1 MEPIVI
7 VVVLVSALIHAAWNA
22 MVKGE
27 EDALETQAAVVVGG
41 AFFAVPFLFFVPFP
55 NPEAGFYLAL
65 SAAIH
70 CAYFAALAVG
80 YRVGDLSFVYPIA
93 RGTGPILVA
102 LLSAFLMGE
111 ILSVP
116 QLASVSIICFGLF
129 TLALSGRAGGG
140 IRAFAFAILV
150 SATIAG
156 YSLTDGIGVRVA
168 QNPWSYIPWL
178 IFVQAIPFLT
188 FVIWRRRDDL
198 TVLYQGQTRTFLLG
212 GFLIGASYGLAMW
225 AFSQERIAIVMALRE
240 TAVVCGA
247 VLGAVVFR
255 EAYGRWRLIAPLL
268 IATGAVCLNVVE

>member
-1 MEPIVI
+1 MEPTVT
-7 VVVLVSALIHAAWNA
+7 VVVLVSALMHAAWNA
-22 MVKGE
+22 VVKGGE
-27 EDALETQAAVVVGG
+27 NALLPQAAVVVGG
-41 AFFAVPFLFFVPFP
+41 AFFAVPFLFFVTFP
-55 NPEAGFYLAL
+55 NPAALFYLAL

-80 YRVGDLSFVYPIA
+80 DLSSVYPIA
-93 RGTGPILVA
+93 QGTGPILNA
-102 LLSAFLMGE
+102 LLSAFPIGE

-140 IRAFAFAILV
+140 IQAFAFAILV

-178 IFVQAIPFLT
+178 IFVQAFPFLT

-198 TVLYQGQTRTFLLG
+198 SVLYHGQTRTFLAG

-225 AFSQERIAIVMALRE
+225 AFTQERIAIVMALRE
-240 TAVVCGA
+240 TAVVFGA

-255 EAYGRWRLIAPLL
+255 EAYGR
-268 IATGAVCLNVVE
+268 

>member
-1 MEPIVI
+1 MEPTVT
-7 VVVLVSALIHAAWNA
+7 VVVLVSALMHAAWNA
-22 MVKGE
+22 VVKGG
-27 EDALETQAAVVVGG
+27 EDALVTQAAVVIGG

-55 NPEAGFYLAL
+55 NPEAWFYLAL

-102 LLSAFLMGE
+102 LLSAFLIGE

-198 TVLYQGQTRTFLLG
+198 TVLYHGQTRTFLLG

-240 TAVVCGA
+240 TAVVFGA

-255 EAYGRWRLIAPLL
+255 EAYGRWRLIASLL

>member
-1 MEPIVI
+1 M
-7 VVVLVSALIHAAWNA
+7 
-22 MVKGE
+22 
-27 EDALETQAAVVVGG
+27 T
-41 AFFAVPFLFFVPFP
+41 
-55 NPEAGFYLAL
+55 L

-70 CAYFAALAVG
+70 CDYFAALAVATEWATSF
-80 YRVGDLSFVYPIA
+80 RLSHCVRNRTDSRCPALRISDRQNSVGAPNRKRFDH
-93 RGTGPILVA
+93 
-102 LLSAFLMGE
+102 LLW
-111 ILSVP
+111 
-116 QLASVSIICFGLF
+116 LF
-129 TLALSGRAGGG
+129 TLALSGRACGG

-198 TVLYQGQTRTFLLG
+198 TALYQGQTRTFLLG

-225 AFSQERIAIVMALRE
+225 AFSQERIAIVMALRK